1 MRQERRCRS
10 CGVYEAADKVDGLTR
25 QGYMEIN
32 IKEPAVP
39 DFSQTFVKGAT
50 HNFSLLPSDFMKKP
64 SRYLP
69 ERKPRASSSIAAKYL
84 SATPKP

>member
-1 MRQERRCRS
+1 MRMTIRTTLINVMLQVACVLAAGAQVQEP

-39 DFSQTFVKGAT
+39 DFRRHSSRVPPTTSVFCLQT
-50 HNFSLLPSDFMKKP
+50 S
-64 SRYLP
+64 
-69 ERKPRASSSIAAKYL
+69 
-84 SATPKP
+84 

>member
-1 MRQERRCRS
+1 MINVMLQVACVLAAGAQVQEP

-64 SRYLP
+64 SRL
-69 ERKPRASSSIAAKYL
+69 
-84 SATPKP
+84 